1 MNGSITE
8 ETIQIEAE
16 KRREREKE
24 KTTQDRKQR
33 EASKKTKKKEPKQE
47 TEITEELKK
56 KVLDLLLIGVREQ
69 RIIGILNIEFKTLE
83 TIRNQ
88 LIVER
93 ESNKKRNKRGG
104 S

>member
-24 KTTQDRKQR
+24 KTEQDKKQR
-33 EASKKTKKKEPKQE
+33 EALKSNKKKAPKQE
-47 TEITEELKK
+47 TEITEELKD
-56 KVLDLLLIGVREQ
+56 KVSDLLIIGVREQ
-69 RIIGILNIEFKTLE
+69 RITGILNIDFKSLE

-88 LIVER
+88 LIQKR
-93 ESNKKRNKRGG
+93 KSNKRRNKRGG

>member
-8 ETIQIEAE
+8 EKIQTAAE
-16 KRREREKE
+16 ERREREKE
-24 KTTQDRKQR
+24 KATQDRKQR

-69 RIIGILNIEFKTLE
+69 RIIGILNIEFKTK
-83 TIRNQ
+83 I
-88 LIVER
+88 
-93 ESNKKRNKRGG
+93 
-104 S
+104 